1 MHSFF
6 FMMFNFIEKNTLD
19 VIDMDVNTVYN
30 MYIQY

>member
-6 FMMFNFIEKNTLD
+6 FMMFNFINTLD
-19 VIDMDVNTVYN
+19 VIDIDVNTVYN